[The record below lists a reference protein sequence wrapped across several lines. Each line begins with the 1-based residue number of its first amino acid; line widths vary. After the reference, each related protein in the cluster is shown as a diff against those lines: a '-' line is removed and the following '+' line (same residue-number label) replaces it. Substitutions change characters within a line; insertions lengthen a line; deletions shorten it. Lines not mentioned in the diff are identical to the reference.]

1 MTCSSGYAAV
11 LAFLQDFRI
20 TSLSCQKIMC
30 DMIIMNNE
38 HIYIQRLKLRFYFIK
53 RGIRKGVKGDYT
65 HTNNDT

>member
-1 MTCSSGYAAV
+1 
-11 LAFLQDFRI
+11 
-20 TSLSCQKIMC
+20 MC